1 MKRDV
6 AAVSQGTQVSQTTQE
21 APNAAFSQGGSQGE
35 QGNQSL
41 ATGSLEFPAAEGQ
54 GELSSQAA
62 ATSSLAVPPWQTRS
76 WEKYRL
82 TGQAH
87 LLRAEGNSLERNPLK
102 LKRRDADAPKI
113 KPDTRIWGLN
123 LTEFC
128 LVIAACFGFV
138 ALLLIFSQTATLQT
152 LAFLA
157 LIALI
162 PLFVIALVFELL
174 ERWVPLPKRFPF
186 LAFLCGAGIATA
198 LAVFANST
206 LMVDATYY
214 TGNEVWAEVITS
226 VVVAPLTEEGFKG
239 ICTLFILLL
248 ARRYVV
254 SPLNGVMIG
263 AMAAAGF
270 AFVENIEYFS
280 EGLSQGTA
288 MLGITFFMR
297 AVMSPFVH
305 PMATSM
311 IGLFMALAILKD
323 GKWWSWTW
331 RLVTG
336 QVLAMSIHALWNGL
350 ASVTSNFYFV
360 YLLVEMPLFIVWMV
374 SMQTAASRQP
384 ATIAAGLAAYRET
397 EWIIDSEIHMVCTPE
412 GRKHARKWAR
422 KVSPRARRAVRSF
435 RINAGRVGL
444 NQVRLAKGKPNRYRM
459 EEDRRFLSEM
469 IEARRIFLE
478 EGEKYAK
485 SLELERRRNLQQ
497 AGGGSSGAY
506 GGVRGG
512 ANPGIPGKPGMPGA
526 PGVAPQANDRINL
539 GGFQI
544 KKLNW

>member
-1 MKRDV
+1 MMKRDV
-6 AAVSQGTQVSQTTQE
+6 VTIGQATLE
-21 APNAAFSQGGSQGE
+21 APNAASNQGEPRDE

-41 ATGSLEFPAAEGQ
+41 ATSSSDSPLAEGQ
-54 GELSSQAA
+54 SELSSQDVAA
-62 ATSSLAVPPWQTRS
+62 SSLAVPPWQTRS

-82 TGQAH
+82 TGQAP
-87 LLRAEGNSLERNPLK
+87 LLRAEGNSLTRNPLK
-102 LKRRDADAPKI
+102 LKRRDVDAPKI
-113 KPDTRIWGLN
+113 GSDTRIWGLN
-123 LTEFC
+123 FTEFC
-128 LVIAACFGFV
+128 LLIAACFGFI
-138 ALLLIFSQTATLQT
+138 ALVLIFSQSATLQT

-162 PLFVIALVFELL
+162 PLFAITLVFRLL
-174 ERWVPLPKRFPF
+174 ERWVPLPRRFPF

-198 LAVFANST
+198 LAVCANST
-206 LMVDATYY
+206 LMVDAMYY

-239 ICTLFILLL
+239 ICTLLILLL

-254 SPLNGVMIG
+254 SPLNGAVIG
-263 AMAAAGF
+263 AMTAAGF

-288 MLGITFFMR
+288 MLGMTFFMR
-297 AVMSPFVH
+297 AVMSPFMH

-336 QVLAMSIHALWNGL
+336 QVLAMSAHALWNGL
-350 ASVTSNFYFV
+350 ASIASNFYFA
-360 YLLVEMPLFIVWMV
+360 YLLVELPLFIIWMV

-384 ATIAAGLAAYRET
+384 ATISAGLAAYRET
-397 EWIIDSEIHMVCTPE
+397 GWIIDSEIHMVCTPE
-412 GRKHARKWAR
+412 GRKYARKWAR
-422 KVSPRARRAVRSF
+422 KVGSKARPAVRSF

-444 NQVRLAKGKPNRYRM
+444 NQVRLAKGNPNRYRM
-459 EEDRRFLSEM
+459 EEDRRFLSKM
-469 IEARRIFLE
+469 IKARRVFLE

-485 SLELERRRNLQQ
+485 SLELERRRHLQQ
-497 AGGGSSGAY
+497 ADGY
-506 GGVRGG
+506 NGG
-512 ANPGIPGKPGMPGA
+512 A
-526 PGVAPQANDRINL
+526 RRRC
-539 GGFQI
+539 
-544 KKLNW
+544 